1 MNFYSIGLLILDF
14 SLTWFSHSLDSVWAA
29 GEMVLFPMLTY
40 ERELVNIS
48 RWDPSIY
55 LGRVAALNMMGHK
68 VIAAIVP

>member
-1 MNFYSIGLLILDF
+1 M
-14 SLTWFSHSLDSVWAA
+14 
-29 GEMVLFPMLTY
+29 FPMLTY